1 MIYQIVGLA
10 VKGIELNEQLQN
22 MFNNH
27 LEYYFEGNKKVA
39 SLTPPIQ
46 EVILER
52 FSNSNP
58 VPTKNVVGILPT
70 TQK

>member
-1 MIYQIVGLA
+1 MIYQMVGLA

-27 LEYYFEGNKKVA
+27 LEYYFRGNKKVA
-39 SLTPPIQ
+39 LLTPTIQ

-52 FSNSNP
+52 FSHSNP